1 MSSSTRTSSPSGSR
15 PTSSSAAA
23 TASSSSSKSF
33 PHSHITIPAQFHSM
47 TAGAGAGLVASI
59 TTCPLDVVKTRLQAQ
74 HLRKGAEGY
83 EDVNLIIKR
92 IWGTSGAKGFYRGL
106 GPTLAGYLPTWGIYF
121 TVYDLVKDK
130 AGTWATEHDFL
141 RGNTAV
147 VHIFA
152 AMTAGATGTV
162 LTNPLWVVKTRFMAQ
177 AGTVDSATRY
187 RTTIGAIRSIYKT
200 EGFRAFYKG
209 LLPSLMGV
217 SHVAVQFPLYEQAKS
232 WADPGNGDHSSLSPG
247 TILAC
252 SAFSKMIASLAT
264 YPHEVLRTRLQIRKS
279 EASGESNKPNSGS
292 SSSTSS
298 SNSPQK
304 SSLHPQSKPTPAPSS
319 NPLLSHG
326 QFHSPLVTGN
336 QPPHPI
342 SVPAGPS
349 MSNPLPNPLPR
360 IELPKPPWYRQI
372 VQSPR
377 PGGVVDTFLAIKRQ
391 DGWRGFYRGLSINLI
406 RTVPNSAVTM
416 LTYELIMRRLSL
428 ASSTEQ

>member
-1 MSSSTRTSSPSGSR
+1 MLSFCC
-15 PTSSSAAA
+15 
-23 TASSSSSKSF
+23 ASCA
-33 PHSHITIPAQFHSM
+33 HAILGHALILVIPA
-47 TAGAGAGLVASI
+47 
-59 TTCPLDVVKTRLQAQ
+59 
-74 HLRKGAEGY
+74 
-83 EDVNLIIKR
+83 
-92 IWGTSGAKGFYRGL
+92 GTSRDGRFSDTVPHHYRC
-106 GPTLAGYLPTWGIYF
+106 
-121 TVYDLVKDK
+121 
-130 AGTWATEHDFL
+130 H
-141 RGNTAV
+141 
-147 VHIFA
+147 
-152 AMTAGATGTV
+152 
-162 LTNPLWVVKTRFMAQ
+162 
-177 AGTVDSATRY
+177 TVDLQDRRVQSLLQGIIAVFDGRQPCGCSVPLVRAGQVMGRY
-187 RTTIGAIRSIYKT
+187 VAH
-200 EGFRAFYKG
+200 
-209 LLPSLMGV
+209 V
-217 SHVAVQFPLYEQAKS
+217 SWLALHWARRYTDPFAV
-232 WADPGNGDHSSLSPG
+232 DPGNGDHSSLSPG

-279 EASGESNKPNSGS
+279 EASGGSNKPHSGL

-360 IELPKPPWYRQI
+360 IELPKPPWYKQI
-372 VQSPR
+372 AQSPR

-416 LTYELIMRRLSL
+416 LT
-428 ASSTEQ
+428 